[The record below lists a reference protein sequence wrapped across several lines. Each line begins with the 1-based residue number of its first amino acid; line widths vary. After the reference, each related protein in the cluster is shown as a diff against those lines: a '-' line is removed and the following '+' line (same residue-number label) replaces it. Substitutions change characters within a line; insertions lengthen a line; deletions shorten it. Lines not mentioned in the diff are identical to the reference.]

1 MEISLEEANS
11 SATKGIRLQ
20 SFIIDADGQVTP
32 VTRNYQV
39 KIPKGIT
46 DGTRIRMTGKGG
58 PGMNSGPSGDL
69 LLKVNFIPHPRF
81 TAVWTMA
88 QYTAS
93 DSASISSSR
102 LWNSTICGKELSITC
117 VKNQF
122 A

>member
-1 MEISLEEANS
+1 MEISLEEAYS

-46 DGTRIRMTGKGG
+46 DGTKIRMTGKGG

-69 LLKVNFIPHPRF
+69 FLKVNFIPHPRF
-81 TAVWTMA
+81 TAVGNTLNMDVKITPWEA
-88 QYTAS
+88 A
-93 DSASISSSR
+93 
-102 LWNSTICGKELSITC
+102 LGST
-117 VKNQF
+117 VVVRY